1 MVFVLKKKIGGI
13 SGICVTFKKIRRVI
27 TLLIK
32 KDLNMKKD
40 TISKIANFLI
50 TVLTAALSTFFMQ
63 SCMGA

>member
-32 KDLNMKKD
+32 KGLEHEKRHD
-40 TISKIANFLI
+40 
-50 TVLTAALSTFFMQ
+50 
-63 SCMGA
+63 